1 MWRIRLLIMLLEH
14 FKLNCSH
21 KFEFMHGEG
30 MKTLSL
36 DLRERIVGAYDEK
49 QGTREE
55 IARRFRVSLGM
66 VKKLL
71 QQRSKTQD
79 LGDRHR
85 FSGRKAKVLPIY
97 RERLEKLVA
106 AEPDLT
112 LAQIKARLSMSC
124 TVPAVH
130 YALLALGLTYKKRRS
145 TRPNKTGPMSPP
157 LGNSGSRNK
166 AASRRAGS
174 SSSTNRRP
182 RQT

>member
-1 MWRIRLLIMLLEH
+1 
-14 FKLNCSH
+14 
-21 KFEFMHGEG
+21 MHGDG

-71 QQRSKTQD
+71 QQRSKTKD

-145 TRPNKTGPMSPP
+145 TQPSKAGPT
-157 LGNSGSRNK
+157 
-166 AASRRAGS
+166 SRRSGAAGS
-174 SSSTNRRP
+174 GAKAGSIRRGSSC
-182 RQT
+182 

>member
-1 MWRIRLLIMLLEH
+1 
-14 FKLNCSH
+14 
-21 KFEFMHGEG
+21 MHGDG

-36 DLRERIVGAYDEK
+36 DLRERIVAAYDEK
-49 QGTREE
+49 QGTKEE

-174 SSSTNRRP
+174 SSSTNRRLKK
-182 RQT
+182 T

>member
-1 MWRIRLLIMLLEH
+1 MVH
-14 FKLNCSH
+14 AV
-21 KFEFMHGEG
+21 G
-30 MKTLSL
+30 MRTLSL
-36 DLRERIVGAYDEK
+36 DLRERIVAAYDAE

-55 IARRFRVSLGM
+55 VARRFGVSIGM

-71 QQRSKTQD
+71 QQRRRTHD
-79 LGDRHR
+79 LGHRHR
-85 FSGRKAKVLPIY
+85 YSGRKARILPGY
-97 RERLEKLVA
+97 RDGLAGLVA

-112 LAQIKARLSMSC
+112 LAQIKERLAMPC

-130 YALLALGLTYKKRRS
+130 QALIALGLTYKKRRS

-182 RQT
+182 KQT

>member
-1 MWRIRLLIMLLEH
+1 
-14 FKLNCSH
+14 
-21 KFEFMHGEG
+21 MHGDG

-106 AEPDLT
+106 AELDLT

-130 YALLALGLTYKKRRS
+130 YALLALGLTYKRRRS
-145 TRPNKTGPMSPP
+145 TRPSKTGPMSPP